1 MIKTGNHIL
10 INKLIVAC
18 TLSLYVMISQAEPFN
33 HVKFHLTPKNTAE
46 KEEFRHCSIDLFDG
60 DFIYLK

>member
-18 TLSLYVMISQAEPFN
+18 TLSFYVMISQAEAFN
-33 HVKFHLTPKNTAE
+33 EVKFHKLAKSTAANG
-46 KEEFRHCSIDLFDG
+46 EFRHCSIDLFDG

>member
-46 KEEFRHCSIDLFDG
+46 KE
-60 DFIYLK
+60 